1 MACTQIFIIAKKL
14 KKNSECI
21 NEIWHIHT
29 MEYYKN
35 EVHIIKCYNGGESKK
50 IMLSKKKKIIE
61 NHILHDSI
69 YVKYS
74 EKANL

>member
-1 MACTQIFIIAKKL
+1 
-14 KKNSECI
+14 
-21 NEIWHIHT
+21 